1 MVGLPAKL
9 LVKVLVLLVEP
20 WCVATTWW
28 VVEGRPS
35 GKTLADQV
43 IAGLA

>member
-35 GKTLADQV
+35 GKHLL
-43 IAGLA
+43 IR